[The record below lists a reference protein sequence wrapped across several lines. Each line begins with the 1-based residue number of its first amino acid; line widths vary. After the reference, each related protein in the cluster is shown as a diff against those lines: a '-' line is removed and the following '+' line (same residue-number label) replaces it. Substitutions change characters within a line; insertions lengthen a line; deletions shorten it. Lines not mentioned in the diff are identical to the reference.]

1 MKEQTI
7 FREFIGDNPTTRLL
21 EFLIEGR
28 FFDYTLT
35 ELAEKSE
42 ISWRTLHRIFPKFIK
57 LKIVKKTRE
66 IGRAKLY
73 TLNTE
78 NPKVIKLIELFD
90 YLLKEDSKILQQNKT
105 LLIKN

>member
-1 MKEQTI
+1 MKQITV
-7 FREFIGDNPTTRLL
+7 FREFVGDSPTTRLL

-42 ISWRTLHRIFPKFIK
+42 ISWRTLHRIFPNLIK
-57 LKIVKKTRE
+57 ASIIKKTRE
-66 IGRAKLY
+66 VGRAKLY

-78 NPKVIKLIELFD
+78 NPKVEKLIELFD
-90 YLLKEDSKILQQNKT
+90 KLLEEDTKT
-105 LLIKN
+105 IKQKQLITV

>member
-1 MKEQTI
+1 MKELTI
-7 FREFIGDNPTTRLL
+7 FREFIGDNPTTKLL

-35 ELAEKSE
+35 ELTEKAE

-66 IGRAKLY
+66 IGRAKLF

-78 NPKVIKLIELFD
+78 NPNVKKVIELFD
-90 YLLKEDSKILQQNKT
+90 YLLKEDSKILQENKI
-105 LLIKN
+105 LIPA